1 MRRKT
6 DKDILKENNWLIIGS
21 VFLILLGIFVA
32 ILPHIAP
39 HVGYDSLQTK
49 EVTISEFRQH
59 YGARGAKYD
68 YIRTTD
74 GQKYNIS
81 GDYQREQLNDLLTEG
96 RTVTIKW
103 YKNEP
108 FWTFLAEEIYVDGE
122 RIITYNNDTPVEW
135 KLPLILGIC
144 LVALGTWG
152 FLLMRSFLKMNRTK
166 QQKRDE
172 KIKRKYGTEN

>member
-1 MRRKT
+1 M
-6 DKDILKENNWLIIGS
+6 
-21 VFLILLGIFVA
+21 
-32 ILPHIAP
+32 
-39 HVGYDSLQTK
+39 
-49 EVTISEFRQH
+49 TISGQ
-59 YGARGAKYD
+59 
-68 YIRTTD
+68 RTD
-74 GQKYNIS
+74 RYNIS

-122 RIITYNNDTPVEW
+122 KIITYNNDTPVEW

>member
-6 DKDILKENNWLIIGS
+6 DKDIIKENNWLIIGS

-74 GQKYNIS
+74 RN
-81 GDYQREQLNDLLTEG
+81 
-96 RTVTIKW
+96 TI
-103 YKNEP
+103 YR
-108 FWTFLAEEIYVDGE
+108 A
-122 RIITYNNDTPVEW
+122 ITNGN
-135 KLPLILGIC
+135 
-144 LVALGTWG
+144 
-152 FLLMRSFLKMNRTK
+152 S
-166 QQKRDE
+166 
-172 KIKRKYGTEN
+172 